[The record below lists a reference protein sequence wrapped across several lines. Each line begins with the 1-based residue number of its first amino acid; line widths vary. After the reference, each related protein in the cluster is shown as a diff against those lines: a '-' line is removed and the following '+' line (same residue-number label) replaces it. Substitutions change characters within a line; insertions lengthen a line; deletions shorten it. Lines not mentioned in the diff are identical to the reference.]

1 MKKVIFIQHDP
12 HDGPGGLLGLF
23 VARRVG
29 VEIVRPYAGEVV
41 PTNLDRASG
50 LVVLGGPMSVNEQ
63 YEYPYLTDEIEL
75 IQSAVAT
82 GKPVLGVCLG
92 SQLLAAALGASI
104 RPNPVKE
111 VGWHPVEL
119 TDEAN
124 GDPLFGGVRASFPA
138 FHWHGDTFDLPTG
151 SVHLA
156 ASPLCRHQAFR
167 YGANAYGVQFHL
179 EVDMAKVDE
188 MVTVFAAPLRAVGLA
203 GWQVR
208 READELLPE
217 MQAVAGIVFGRWAD
231 LLV

>member
-1 MKKVIFIQHDP
+1 MFA
-12 HDGPGGLLGLF
+12 
-23 VARRVG
+23 ARCVG
-29 VEIVRPYAGEVV
+29 VEIVRPYTGEAV
-41 PTNLDRASG
+41 PTNINRASG

-63 YEYPYLTDEIEL
+63 HEHPYLSDEIEL
-75 IQSAVAT
+75 IRSAVAT
-82 GKPVLGVCLG
+82 GKPVLGLCLG
-92 SQLLAAALGASI
+92 SQLLAATLGASV
-104 RPNPVKE
+104 RPNRVKE
-111 VGWHPVEL
+111 VGWHSVDL

-124 GDPLFGGVRASFPA
+124 NDPLFGGVRASFPA

-179 EVDMAKVDE
+179 EVDRAKVEE
-188 MVTVFAAPLRAVGLA
+188 MVTVFAAPLRAVGLE
-203 GWQVR
+203 GSQVR